1 VTGGRPDLV
10 AGRVLGVDLGER
22 RIGLAL
28 SDPSRTIASP
38 LEVLTRGNDRDQDRR
53 TIAEVARTHGA
64 TLVVVG
70 LPRSLSGRDGPA
82 ARSARTEADAIAAI
96 APDLRVVLHDE
107 RLTTVEAQRSLD
119 AAGVGK
125 DRGRTVID
133 KVAAA
138 VMLQSYLDAGA
149 NMDGRG

>member
-1 VTGGRPDLV
+1 VTGELT
-10 AGRVLGVDLGER
+10 GRVLGVDLGER

-38 LEVLTRGNDRDQDRR
+38 LEVITRGNDRDQDRR
-53 TIAEVARTHGA
+53 AIAEVARTHGA

-82 ARSARTEADAIAAI
+82 ALAARAEADAIAAV

-119 AAGVGK
+119 AAGVRK

-138 VMLQSYLDAGA
+138 VMLQSYLDAGPSTG
-149 NMDGRG
+149 GRG